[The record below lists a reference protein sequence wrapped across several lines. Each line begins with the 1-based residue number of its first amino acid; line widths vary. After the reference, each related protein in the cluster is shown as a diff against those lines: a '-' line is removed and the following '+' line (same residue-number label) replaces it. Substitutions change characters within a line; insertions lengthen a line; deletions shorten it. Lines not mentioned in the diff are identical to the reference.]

1 MPHAIRLHSR
11 NGTEPRSRPTRYR
24 AASPILI
31 CSCTRPARWGA
42 DPSRCVVIEDTPS
55 GIEAAVAAGMR
66 ARGYSADSDE
76 QALRRAGAETFRSL
90 DELAGLLGL

>member
-1 MPHAIRLHSR
+1 MV
-11 NGTEPRSRPTRYR
+11 RSRVLGYQVPRGKPHPDLFLYAAR
-24 AASPILI
+24 AM
-31 CSCTRPARWGA
+31 GA

-66 ARGYSADSDE
+66 ARGYRADSDE